1 MQFRA
6 GENVEKV
13 GRAAMGSVTIITR
26 GGLTS
31 RVHYAAIFLS
41 GIPKSSLCLSQG
53 HSQVVKNSYKRKCTD
68 IVNTYKFLILL
79 TTRSSIVNS
88 EYQ

>member
-13 GRAAMGSVTIITR
+13 GRVAIGYVIIITR

-31 RVHYAAIFLS
+31 RVHYAAISIWNSQVKFM
-41 GIPKSSLCLSQG
+41 PKPG
-53 HSQVVKNSYKRKCTD
+53 HSQVVKNSYK
-68 IVNTYKFLILL
+68 
-79 TTRSSIVNS
+79 
-88 EYQ
+88 